1 MIPIIGEYNKENNKL
16 IIILLSK
23 KNYSNTKIY
32 INEQQ
37 SNTTNIKK
45 YKVNKIVLD
54 LKLFNTQK
62 IAIKF
67 KHDNTT
73 LSQTNNINFDN
84 ILENVEIVNCD
95 STLGLEKNLWEKIDD
110 INSHCLIHAGDQIYN
125 DNIFKKYYRYIELTK
140 KNLNKLEKE
149 IYNNYYHQ
157 FSRYKNILQN
167 NSNYMIPDDHECVD
181 DAYEN
186 KHCSDEKFQIIKKIF
201 EKYSKKI
208 QLELKHNNDEI
219 YYLSDQKNKSIF
231 VLNYNESINSKILD
245 KYNFDKKIDFYTN
258 IILISRKSLLSS
270 KTHPLN
276 QLIFSSS
283 SFNKVDIDFLLKK
296 MIKNPDK
303 KMYIFCGDD
312 HSYKNSHILYKNKKI
327 CDITTCGSINTV
339 PEIFKDSII
348 LNTKLPEMSIS
359 NKSYELANNFIKI
372 NYIKN
377 KIKIEKNIEKKSKL
391 FNLLDNII
399 NIYHL
404 F

>member
-276 QLIFSSS
+276 QLIFSSY

-312 HSYKNSHILYKNKKI
+312 HSYKNSYILYKNKKI